1 MRFPTL
7 TTAEAMELIEF
18 MFPERTAGMDWI
30 REQPYAGQVAQAF
43 AILERHRSR
52 SEAVAACIRYYE
64 ANADRMRCDLNRT
77 RGLPTVSGVLESA

>member
-1 MRFPTL
+1 
-7 TTAEAMELIEF
+7 MELIEF
-18 MFPERTAGMDWI
+18 MFQERTAGMDWI
-30 REQPYAGQVAQAF
+30 REQPYVGQVAQVI

>member
-1 MRFPTL
+1 
-7 TTAEAMELIEF
+7 MELIEF

-64 ANADRMRCDLNRT
+64 ANADRMR
-77 RGLPTVSGVLESA
+77 